1 MPESGRQTLAATV
14 VKLRFRIILCGILLA
29 LSPAILRAQGTP
41 TVSVGWYNGDCQS
54 TLIGSSNWYRS
65 NLEQQFT
72 RVYDE
77 FVVPSGGW
85 TVTGVFSNNLLYNA
99 PPTTQASWE
108 IRSGLAAN
116 DGGTVIASGV
126 SPATQTYDSVLRA
139 YRIQVDGLQVQL
151 AAGDY
156 QLSVVPAGTASG
168 QSYVCQ
174 TQGQD
179 AIGSPAGNGK
189 AFRSSDPA
197 LFALISA
204 ADGTNLNFSQG
215 VLISGKLLPLPS
227 TSDQWRANVDSLAQ
241 QMPALHS
248 LPFPGISLDDFEARA
263 ADLKNRIPALS
274 GAEIRTGLL
283 ELVAAIQDSHT
294 DVKWPFPSLFR
305 ELPISFY
312 WFDDGIYVT
321 AAAAQYQNLL
331 GGRLVTVGQTAVD
344 EATRI
349 LAALVPHENDQWLK
363 KRIPQMELTNADYL
377 FAKGLIAGTDSA
389 PLQAQSG
396 PGGVISANVQ
406 SYANSQAPPL
416 IQVFQGS
423 PPLSRQHLDR
433 RYWATVIDQGAT
445 VYFQYNSCFE
455 DPTQPSADFFK
466 QLDQMMAQSGVERV
480 ILDMRNNSGGDPSIL
495 SPWIAKMQASRF
507 NQPGRLYVIVGRAT
521 FSAAMEASNH
531 LRDRTAAIFVGEPT
545 GAKPQF
551 LLQVGEFALPYFGI
565 KVTYS
570 NGVEAANDPGP
581 TLVPD
586 VRTGLTFQDY
596 MNGVDPALNAILS
609 IPAPGAATVCA
620 GGYAISPASQSV
632 AAAGGT
638 GSVTVTTLAGCGW
651 TAASNNSW
659 ITVVSGRS
667 GVGGGTVSYSV
678 AANSSAVSRT
688 GTITIAGQTFTIT
701 QAALPPGSVGW
712 YNGDCQSTGTGRSA
726 NWYFSSQQFTRVY
739 DEFLVPS
746 GGWTVTGVFSNNF
759 LVNAPPVT
767 QAAWEIRGSL
777 LDRKAAVIASGV
789 SPATQTYDAALGA
802 YRIHLDG
809 LQVRL
814 DAGDYG
820 LSVTPLV
827 AASGQSYVCE
837 TQGQNAIGGPPG
849 NGVAFYSD
857 QSGSL
862 NRLAGA
868 GGTNL
873 NFSQGVLISGKSQ
886 PPPSN
891 SEQWQADVAWLKQK
905 MPTVWGLPFPGISL
919 TDFNA
924 RADEL
929 YNRIPSL
936 SGAEVRTGL
945 QELVAAIEDPHTD
958 VGWPSSPSPFTFLPL
973 SFYWFDDGIYV
984 TAAAAQYQNL
994 LGGRLVSVGQTGIDD
1009 ATRILTALVPHENEQ
1024 WVKFT
1029 MPGKE
1034 LIIADFLFG
1043 KGLIAGI
1050 DSVPLQVQTPSSS
1063 PISAS
1068 IQTYNT
1074 SPAPGKISVFQG
1086 TPPLSRQ
1093 HTDQNYWATIIDNG
1107 ATVYF
1112 QYNSC
1117 GEDSKQPSADFF
1129 KQLDQMMAQSGVE
1142 RVILDMRYN
1151 EGGFTSILSPWIT
1164 AIQASRFNQPGRLYV
1179 IVGRATFSAAMEHTD
1194 NLYDRTNAI
1203 FVGEPTGAKPRFQL
1217 RRGDFPL
1224 PYFGIRVSYS
1234 NGVEPANDPGPT
1246 LIPDIRTGL
1255 TFQDYMNGIDPA
1267 LNAILSIPPGA
1278 SPACAGSY
1286 AISPTSQSFAAA
1298 GGTGSVTVTA
1308 PAGCAWRATSNNSWI
1323 TVTSGSTGSGGGT
1336 VSYSVAANNSPI
1348 ALNGSVAIAGQTL
1361 TISQAGNGC
1370 SYSISPTSQSFA
1382 ATGGT
1387 GTVTVTASAGCAWT
1401 AVSNNSWITVTS
1413 GSSGSASGTVNYSVA
1428 ANSSANARTGTI
1440 TIVGQIIVI
1449 TEAAAQPD
1457 ISSISPI
1464 AGAAWTLSGTGG
1476 PATQFPLTVG
1486 GSHTYNLGSA
1496 DVADVAVDGAGNV
1509 FVADQGNSLVVK
1521 ITAAG
1526 LLSVVAG
1533 TGQRGNSGDGGPATA
1548 ALLNRPAGVAVDAK
1562 GNIYIADYNNC
1573 RVRQV
1578 NPSGVIS
1585 TIAGRAC
1592 GDSGAGGPAT
1602 AASIRSP
1609 LRLAVGQ
1616 DGSVYF
1622 TTTYAKIS
1630 KVTPAGLLVAVGGT
1644 GSTGYSGDGGPATLA
1659 SFNLSSNIGRGGL
1672 AVDAAGSLYVADWG
1686 NSRVRKIDA
1695 TGTVTTVAGNGVMGY
1710 VGDGGPAIAASL
1722 SYPTSLVFDAAG
1734 NLYIADSWNHRI
1746 RKIGVDGTITSVAGN
1761 GVLGFSGDGGPA
1773 QLASM
1778 GDPFSVAADNAG
1790 NLYIA
1795 DSENGRIRKVNAPG
1809 VITTIAGNGLFKFS
1823 GDNGAATRANFNRP
1837 AGLATDA
1844 AGNIYIADTLSN
1856 RIRRIATDGSIT
1868 TVAGNGMLGF
1878 SGDGGPAT
1886 AASLAWPEGSLA
1898 IDNSGNLYIPD
1909 TGNNRIRRVSPDGTI
1924 TTFAGRG
1931 LAGFSGDGGP
1941 VTNAAFNEPAGLA
1954 LDTAGNLYIVDRW
1967 NSRIRRVDSRG
1978 VITTF
1983 AGGSRAAFG
1992 GDGGPATA
2000 ASLFFPSGIALDSA
2014 GNLYIADTSNGR
2026 FRKVD
2031 TAGIITTVAGTGASA
2046 ATGGDGGPATAAGL
2060 YLPCAVDVDFL
2071 GNIYIADYGASTVRK
2086 IASDGTISTLAGSS
2100 SGGAVGGV
2108 SLSSPAAVAVDGA
2121 GNLFIADTGN
2131 DRILYMA
2138 GPSTAFRPVINAGGL
2153 VSAASYTSPL
2163 TPGGIASLFGFNL
2176 ATSSVVAALPL
2187 PSVLGGVTVKVNGAA
2202 APLFFASPNQ
2212 INFQVPWEVVG
2223 QTQASITVIAGGLT
2237 SLSLTVKLATSPAL
2251 FSTDASGS
2259 GQGAILIANSDTV
2272 AAPLGSIPGRNTRPA
2287 KRGEFISIFCTG
2299 LGDVTNRPP
2308 SGAAGVVINPF
2319 WGLTMPS
2326 TTISVPVASIGG
2338 IRAPVTFSGLAPGF
2352 VGLYQVNV
2360 QVLDNAP
2367 SGDAVPVVVTLGGAS
2382 SNTVTIAVQ

>member
-1 MPESGRQTLAATV
+1 MEDSGMRV
-14 VKLRFRIILCGILLA
+14 RIIFFVVLLA
-29 LSPAILRAQGTP
+29 FSHTISRAQGT
-41 TVSVGWYNGDCQS
+41 
-54 TLIGSSNWYRS
+54 
-65 NLEQQFT
+65 
-72 RVYDE
+72 
-77 FVVPSGGW
+77 
-85 TVTGVFSNNLLYNA
+85 
-99 PPTTQASWE
+99 
-108 IRSGLAAN
+108 
-116 DGGTVIASGV
+116 
-126 SPATQTYDSVLRA
+126 
-139 YRIQVDGLQVQL
+139 
-151 AAGDY
+151 
-156 QLSVVPAGTASG
+156 
-168 QSYVCQ
+168 
-174 TQGQD
+174 
-179 AIGSPAGNGK
+179 
-189 AFRSSDPA
+189 
-197 LFALISA
+197 
-204 ADGTNLNFSQG
+204 
-215 VLISGKLLPLPS
+215 
-227 TSDQWRANVDSLAQ
+227 
-241 QMPALHS
+241 
-248 LPFPGISLDDFEARA
+248 
-263 ADLKNRIPALS
+263 
-274 GAEIRTGLL
+274 
-283 ELVAAIQDSHT
+283 
-294 DVKWPFPSLFR
+294 
-305 ELPISFY
+305 
-312 WFDDGIYVT
+312 
-321 AAAAQYQNLL
+321 
-331 GGRLVTVGQTAVD
+331 
-344 EATRI
+344 
-349 LAALVPHENDQWLK
+349 
-363 KRIPQMELTNADYL
+363 
-377 FAKGLIAGTDSA
+377 
-389 PLQAQSG
+389 
-396 PGGVISANVQ
+396 
-406 SYANSQAPPL
+406 
-416 IQVFQGS
+416 
-423 PPLSRQHLDR
+423 
-433 RYWATVIDQGAT
+433 
-445 VYFQYNSCFE
+445 
-455 DPTQPSADFFK
+455 
-466 QLDQMMAQSGVERV
+466 
-480 ILDMRNNSGGDPSIL
+480 
-495 SPWIAKMQASRF
+495 
-507 NQPGRLYVIVGRAT
+507 
-521 FSAAMEASNH
+521 
-531 LRDRTAAIFVGEPT
+531 
-545 GAKPQF
+545 
-551 LLQVGEFALPYFGI
+551 
-565 KVTYS
+565 
-570 NGVEAANDPGP
+570 
-581 TLVPD
+581 
-586 VRTGLTFQDY
+586 
-596 MNGVDPALNAILS
+596 
-609 IPAPGAATVCA
+609 
-620 GGYAISPASQSV
+620 
-632 AAAGGT
+632 
-638 GSVTVTTLAGCGW
+638 
-651 TAASNNSW
+651 
-659 ITVVSGRS
+659 IT
-667 GVGGGTVSYSV
+667 
-678 AANSSAVSRT
+678 
-688 GTITIAGQTFTIT
+688 
-701 QAALPPGSVGW
+701 GSVGW

-726 NWYFSSQQFTRVY
+726 NWYLSSQQFTRVY

-746 GGWTVTGVFSNNF
+746 AGWTVTGVLSNNF
-759 LVNAPPVT
+759 LINAPPIT
-767 QAAWEIRGSL
+767 QASWEIRGSL
-777 LDRKAAVIASGV
+777 LDRKATVIASGV

-802 YRIHLDG
+802 YRIQVDG

-827 AASGQSYVCE
+827 TASDQSYVCE

-849 NGVAFYSD
+849 NGVAFYSN
-857 QSGSL
+857 QPGSL
-862 NRLAGA
+862 NRLSGA

-886 PPPSN
+886 PPPSTA
-891 SEQWQADVAWLKQK
+891 EQWQADVAWLKQK

-919 TDFNA
+919 ADFNA
-924 RADEL
+924 KADDL
-929 YNRIPSL
+929 SSRIPSL
-936 SGAEVRTGL
+936 SDAEIRTGL
-945 QELVAAIEDPHTD
+945 QELVASIEDPHTD
-958 VGWPSSPSPFTFLPL
+958 VGWPSNPSPFRFLPL

-984 TAAAAQYQNL
+984 TAAAAEYQNL
-994 LGGRLVSVGQTGIDD
+994 LVGRLVSVGRTGIDE

-1024 WVKFT
+1024 WVKYT
-1029 MPGKE
+1029 IPDRE

-1043 KGLIAGI
+1043 KGLIAGT
-1050 DSVPLQVQTPSSS
+1050 DSVPLQVQTASSA
-1063 PISAS
+1063 PVSAN
-1068 IQTYNT
+1068 IQTYAS
-1074 SPAPGKISVFQG
+1074 SPAPKKISVFQG

-1093 HTDQNYWATIIDNG
+1093 YLDRNYWATIIDNG

-1117 GEDSKQPSADFF
+1117 MEDSKQPSTDFF
-1129 KQLDQMMAQSGVE
+1129 KQLDQMIAQSGVE

-1179 IVGRATFSAAMEHTD
+1179 IVGRATFSAAMEHT
-1194 NLYDRTNAI
+1194 NHLHDRTKAI
-1203 FVGEPTGAKPRFQL
+1203 FVGEPTGAKPRFQI

-1234 NGVEPANDPGPT
+1234 NGVENANDPGPT
-1246 LIPDIRTGL
+1246 LIPDIPAGL
-1255 TFQDYMNGIDPA
+1255 TFQDYMNGVDRA

-1286 AISPTSQSFAAA
+1286 AISPTSQSFTAA

-1348 ALNGSVAIAGQTL
+1348 ALNGTVAIAGQTL

-1370 SYSISPTSQSFA
+1370 SYSISPTGQSFA
-1382 ATGGT
+1382 ATGGA
-1387 GTVTVTASAGCAWT
+1387 GSITVSAPAGCAWT
-1401 AVSNNSWITVTS
+1401 AASNNSWITVTA
-1413 GSSGSASGTVNYSVA
+1413 GSSGSGGGTVNYSVA
-1428 ANSSANARTGTI
+1428 ANSSSTPQTGTI
-1440 TIVGQIIVI
+1440 TIAGQRFII
-1449 TEAAAQPD
+1449 TEAAGRPD
-1457 ISSISPI
+1457 SNSITPI
-1464 AGAAWTLSGTGG
+1464 AGAAWILSGTGG

-1533 TGQRGNSGDGGPATA
+1533 TGQPGNSGDGGPATA

-1562 GNIYIADYNNC
+1562 GNIYIADYTNC

-1592 GDSGAGGPAT
+1592 GDSGVGGPAT

-1609 LRLAVGQ
+1609 LRLAAGQ

-1672 AVDAAGSLYVADWG
+1672 AVSAAGSLYVADWG

-1695 TGTVTTVAGNGVMGY
+1695 TGTVTTVAGNGGRGY
-1710 VGDGGPAIAASL
+1710 TGDGGPAIAASL
-1722 SYPTSLVFDAAG
+1722 GYPTSLVFDAAG

-1983 AGGSRAAFG
+1983 AGSSRAAFG

-2000 ASLFFPSGIALDSA
+2000 ASLFFPSGIGLDSA

-2026 FRKVD
+2026 VRKVD

-2131 DRILYMA
+2131 DRTLYMA

-2187 PSVLGGVTVKVNGAA
+2187 PIVLGGVTVKVNGAA

-2251 FSTDASGS
+2251 FSTNASGS

-2287 KRGEFISIFCTG
+2287 RRGEFLSIFCTG
-2299 LGDVTNRPP
+2299 LGDVANRPATGAPP
-2308 SGAAGVVINPF
+2308 SAAA
-2319 WGLTMPS
+2319 LAS
-2326 TTISVPVASIGG
+2326 TTLTPSVTIGG
-2338 IRAPVTFSGLAPGF
+2338 APAPAAFSGLAPGF

-2360 QVLDNAP
+2360 QVPDNAP
-2367 SGDAVPVVVTLGGAS
+2367 SGDAVPVVVTLGTAS